1 MAGKLKAT
9 IVIASVAVLIYVV
22 SSAGISAA
30 EDTETAA
37 QGRFVDATI
46 SVEASVIRVGLEALE
61 KISDEPLGRTLS
73 SIPID
78 RIMQCIREEEGG
90 EVVSAVKLAVRNE
103 SVAEIVIEESGK
115 EKTKNSGEQTGE
127 HADIKTVTTFAAEAF
142 VKGEEK
148 IVVKLEFKH
157 IVTKSTSSASSD
169 AEEMRDIVRSF
180 EVSSALVLR
189 AGQPRV
195 VGATKNEGEAAFLIV
210 HADI

>member
-9 IVIASVAVLIYVV
+9 IVFASVAVLIYLV
-22 SSAGISAA
+22 SSVGISAA

-37 QGRFVDATI
+37 QGQFADVTI
-46 SVEASVIRVGLEALE
+46 SVEASVVRVGLEALE
-61 KISDEPLGRTLS
+61 KISGEPVGRTLS

-90 EVVSAVKLAVRNE
+90 EVVSIVKLAVGNE
-103 SVAEIVIEESGK
+103 SVAKMTIEESRK
-115 EKTKNSGEQTGE
+115 EKMKNSGEQAGE
-127 HADIKTVTTFAAEAF
+127 YADIKTVTMFVAEAF

-148 IVVKLEFKH
+148 IVVKLDFKH
-157 IVTKSTSSASSD
+157 IVTESTSAASND
-169 AEEMRDIVRSF
+169 AEEMRDIIRTF
-180 EVSSALVLR
+180 EVSSALVLQ

-210 HADI
+210 YADI